1 MTPSI
6 HESVPVISVA
16 DMQRRLATELPTSA
30 RLGYVALLLTSIA
43 MAIVLTTVWATEP
56 VLPARAQ
63 WAFGLMTLIA
73 SSWSVFA
80 VWTLT
85 RRRVLLVRH
94 QLIAARMGV
103 AFSLTFV
110 VFFLLLAVFGAIEYA
125 VARLALSM
133 ALPMLFVAVWRL
145 RVVRRQ
151 HDRLAARYRE
161 LDAVLRADGAASGSR
176 DARS

>member
-1 MTPSI
+1 MTPSVP
-6 HESVPVISVA
+6 ESVPVISVA
-16 DMQRRLATELPTSA
+16 EMQRRLATELPTAA

-43 MAIVLTTVWATEP
+43 MAIVLTTLWATEP

-73 SSWSVFA
+73 ASWSVFA

-103 AFSLTFV
+103 TFSLAFV
-110 VFFLLLAVFGAIEYA
+110 MFFLLLAVVGAIEYA
-125 VARLALSM
+125 VARLALAM
-133 ALPMLFVAVWRL
+133 ALPLLCVAVWRL
-145 RVVRRQ
+145 RAVQRH
-151 HDRLAARYRE
+151 HDRLASRYRE
-161 LDAVLRADGAASGSR
+161 LDAVLRADGPSSGSR
-176 DARS
+176 DGRS